1 MGAANASGASGA
13 GSSLLPMLPATAE
26 HVRIF
31 DTTLRDGEQSPGA
44 TMTSGEKLEV
54 ARAIS
59 RLGVDIIEA
68 GFPCASTDDWRAV
81 KAIAEQIGS
90 RLLPGRPQGHPPVIC
105 GLARAAERDIELA
118 WTAVKPAQF
127 PRIHLFLATSPIHR
141 EHKLRMSRDQVLE
154 RIKNMVGFARSRCDD
169 IEFSCE
175 DAGRTELDF
184 LVMAVSAAIEA
195 GASTINIPDT
205 VGFTTPDEFSAK
217 ISHLIASVRDIDK
230 VVLSVHC
237 HNDLGLATANTLAGL
252 RAGARQAEVTIN
264 GIGERA
270 GNTSLEEVVMSL
282 AVRGDLY
289 GLQTAIDTTQIMRVS
304 RLVSQTTG
312 MVVQPNKAIVGS
324 NAFAHEAG
332 IHQDGM
338 LKHAA
343 TYEIMRPES
352 VGIGESR
359 LVMGKHSGRHA
370 FSKHLEE
377 MGHPLTPEA
386 LDRAFHRF
394 KELADRKKVVTD
406 TDLEMLVTSEVA
418 EETPVYTLDGL
429 QVACGSMGLPTATVR
444 IVGPD
449 KLMHT
454 VACVG
459 TGPVDA
465 AFKAIDMVVKVDNML
480 LEYVVQGVTEG
491 IDAVGNVTVRIVGT
505 HGIPTVTRI
514 NAQTETQ
521 GRLFHGHGADTDIIV
536 ASAMAYLS
544 ALNRLLHKTGAATA
558 LLYPR
563 DGAAR
568 ETHVSPTAA
577 LGKAAAGV

>member
-1 MGAANASGASGA
+1 MANPTAPLAASPVTGD
-13 GSSLLPMLPATAE
+13 

-81 KAIAEQIGS
+81 KQISEQIGTKAVS
-90 RLLPGRPQGHPPVIC
+90 GRPQSTPPIIC

-141 EHKLRMSRDQVLE
+141 EHKLRMSREQVLD
-154 RIKNMVGFARSRCDD
+154 RIRKMVGYARSRCDD

-175 DAGRTELDF
+175 DAARTELDF
-184 LVMAVSAAIEA
+184 LVEAVSAAIEA
-195 GASTINIPDT
+195 GAQTINIPDT
-205 VGFTTPDEFSAK
+205 VGFTTPDELGGK
-217 ISHLIASVRDIDK
+217 IAHLIANVPGIDK
-230 VVLSVHC
+230 ITLSVHC

-270 GNTSLEEVVMSL
+270 GNTSLEEIVMSL

-289 GLQTAIDTTQIMRVS
+289 GLRTGVDTTQLMRVS

-370 FSKHLEE
+370 FSKRMEE
-377 MGHPLTPEA
+377 MGHPLSAEA

-394 KELADRKKVVTD
+394 KDLADRKKVVSD
-406 TDLEMLVTSEVA
+406 ADLEMLVTSDVPDDQ
-418 EETPVYTLDGL
+418 PVFTLDGL

-444 IVGPD
+444 IIGPD
-449 KLMHT
+449 KKVHT
-454 VACVG
+454 VACCG

-465 AFKAIDMVVKVDNML
+465 AFKAIDSVVRVENML

-491 IDAVGNVTVRIVGT
+491 IDAVGNVTVRIVATQGV
-505 HGIPTVTRI
+505 PTATRI

-536 ASAMAYLS
+536 ASAKAYLS
-544 ALNRLLHKTGAATA
+544 ALNRLLHKTGAAMA

-563 DGAAR
+563 EGTQPR
-568 ETHVSPTAA
+568 ETAPGA
-577 LGKAAAGV
+577 